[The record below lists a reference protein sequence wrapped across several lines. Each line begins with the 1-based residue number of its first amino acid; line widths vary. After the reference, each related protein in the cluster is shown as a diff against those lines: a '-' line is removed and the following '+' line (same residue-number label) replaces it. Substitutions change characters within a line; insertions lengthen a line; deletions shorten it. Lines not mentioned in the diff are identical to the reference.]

1 MKGAL
6 QDREPS
12 SSARPDRL
20 RTESARPELPG
31 SEGELIVVAIIADPD
46 AVGLL
51 NRTLAHSGDRVSV
64 AANLAEGLTRISAQ
78 APDVAFVDVTLGGNA
93 GLAVVHHVRALS
105 PGTTVLAVT
114 RPERLELGVQAAAL
128 GSHGT
133 LVLPLSGDD
142 VLTALGDVR
151 RRRSELAER
160 TRIAEGQAGE
170 RAIAVLLADLAE
182 VSDAPTRRAAA
193 QRMAAVFQRRLAAT
207 RVLVYLLANEAS
219 RQLLKA
225 AVVGEESGEPA
236 FCDEL
241 ELLRYASAQRMEV
254 VRLALRRE
262 QLGLVLIE
270 SPNKSEAVNSAASSA
285 ATLALALVGARE
297 QSSRGAMKD
306 PESSAYT
313 FAYFVD
319 VAGREIDV
327 ARRHGRRFALAT
339 IAVQTARGV
348 DSQSAREPTVDAAE
362 RVLAAVRDT
371 DVLSRV
377 DANEFYLLLP
387 ETGGLGA
394 QACRRRV
401 LEQLSVAGP
410 FEVAMGLAN
419 FPHDGGDL
427 SRLLRVAKH
436 RADACAHSVV
446 EVFGLARMPFAE
458 LLDAL
463 LGGVAVQSTRARPE
477 LEAPRYI
484 ELPAMDAIGVGLSA
498 VREAARGG
506 EVRVVA
512 TQHSG
517 ISIGGAVRAEVTRD
531 IDGVRLDVIE
541 VGSLRGAEN
550 ADVLVIVAQHVC
562 YVLIGRSEGG
572 LVRAVHAAD
581 PLLADIVLARLGEA
595 TSTRLL
601 D

>member
-1 MKGAL
+1 MRAHS
-6 QDREPS
+6 R
-12 SSARPDRL
+12 
-20 RTESARPELPG
+20 RPEVEAR
-31 SEGELIVVAIIADPD
+31 SDELSVVAIAADPE
-46 AVGLL
+46 AIELIRRALVH
-51 NRTLAHSGDRVSV
+51 TGDHVSTGS
-64 AANLAEGLTRISAQ
+64 NLAEGLARISAE

-105 PGTTVLAVT
+105 PGTTVFAIT
-114 RPERLELGVQAAAL
+114 RPDRLELGVQAAAL

-133 LVLPLSGDD
+133 LVLPLSGDE
-142 VLTALGDVR
+142 VLTALGEVR
-151 RRRSELAER
+151 QRRGELAER
-160 TRIAEGQAGE
+160 VRIAEGQAGE
-170 RAIAVLLADLAE
+170 RAAAALCSDLAE
-182 VSDAPTRRAAA
+182 LTDAPTRRIAAE
-193 QRMAAVFQRRLAAT
+193 RLTGVIKRRLGAG
-207 RVLVYLLANEAS
+207 RVLVYLSASEAS

-225 AVVGEESGEPA
+225 ALLGETAGEPA
-236 FCDEL
+236 FCDDL
-241 ELLRYASAQRMEV
+241 ELLRYASAQGLEV
-254 VRLALRRE
+254 MRLALRRE

-270 SPNKSEAVNSAASSA
+270 APTGGEALFGVAAAA
-285 ATLALALVGARE
+285 ATLAFAFIGARE

-339 IAVQTARGV
+339 IAVQSVAKAEDGLG
-348 DSQSAREPTVDAAE
+348 REPTVDAAE
-362 RVLAAVRDT
+362 RVLSAVRDT
-371 DVLSRV
+371 DVLARV

-401 LEQLSVAGP
+401 LEQLAAAGP
-410 FEVAMGLAN
+410 FEVSMGLAN
-419 FPHDGGDL
+419 FPHDGLDL

-436 RADACAHSVV
+436 RADACLKSVV
-446 EVFGLARMPFAE
+446 EIFHLQPLGFVE

-463 LGGVAVQSTRARPE
+463 LAHVAVRSSRATPA
-477 LEAPRYI
+477 LESPRYF
-484 ELPAMDAIGVGLSA
+484 ELPAMDAIGIALAA

-512 TQHSG
+512 TQHAG
-517 ISIGGAVRAEVTRD
+517 MSIGGAVRAEVSRD
-531 IDGVRLDVIE
+531 LDGVRLDVVE
-541 VGSLRGAEN
+541 VAQFAGAEN
-550 ADVLVIVAQHVC
+550 ADVLVIIAQHVC
-562 YVLIGRSEGG
+562 YVLAGRSESG

-581 PLLADIVLARLGEA
+581 PLLADALLTRLGEL
-595 TSTRLL
+595 SSMRLL

>member
-1 MKGAL
+1 MKGEL
-6 QDREPS
+6 PERESFPSADPGHAGLAS
-12 SSARPDRL
+12 SS
-20 RTESARPELPG
+20 ESVGAEAELV
-31 SEGELIVVAIIADPD
+31 VVAIVADPD

-51 NRTLAHSGDRVSV
+51 NRTLAHTSDRLNM

-105 PGTTVLAVT
+105 PGTTVFAIT
-114 RPERLELGVQAAAL
+114 RQDRLELGVQAAAL

-160 TRIAEGQAGE
+160 ARIADGHAGE

-193 QRMAAVFQRRLAAT
+193 QRLTAVFERRLAAK
-207 RVLVYLLANEAS
+207 RVLVYLVASEAS

-225 AVVGEESGEPA
+225 AVLGEEGGEPA

-241 ELLRYASAQRMEV
+241 ELLRYASAQRLEV
-254 VRLALRRE
+254 LRLALRRE
-262 QLGLVLIE
+262 QIGLVLVE
-270 SPNKSEAVNSAASSA
+270 TPSSSEAVHSAASSA

-339 IAVQTARGV
+339 IAVQTATGV
-348 DSQSAREPTVDAAE
+348 DSSGAREPTVDAAE

-371 DVLSRV
+371 DVLARV

-401 LEQLSVAGP
+401 LEQLAVAGP
-410 FEVAMGLAN
+410 FEASMGLAN
-419 FPHDGGDL
+419 FPHDGADL

-436 RADACAHSVV
+436 RADACVHSVV
-446 EVFGLARMPFAE
+446 EVFGLASLPFAE

-463 LGGVAVQSTRARPE
+463 LGSVAVQSSRVRPE

-484 ELPAMDAIGVGLSA
+484 ELPAMDLIGVSLSA

-506 EVRVVA
+506 EVRVVT

-531 IDGVRLDVIE
+531 IDGVKLDVVE
-541 VGSLRGAEN
+541 VGGLRGAEN
-550 ADVLVIVAQHVC
+550 TDVLVIVAQHVC
-562 YVLIGRSEGG
+562 YVLVGRSEGG

-581 PLLADIVLARLGEA
+581 PLLADTVLARLGEA
-595 TSTRLL
+595 TSVRLL

>member
-1 MKGAL
+1 MKSEL

-12 SSARPDRL
+12 TSARPDRA
-20 RTESARPELPG
+20 RTESAQPELAPP
-31 SEGELIVVAIIADPD
+31 EAELIVVAIIADPE

-51 NRTLAHSGDRVSV
+51 NRTLAHTGDRVSV

-78 APDVAFVDVTLGGNA
+78 APDVAFIDVTLGGNA

-142 VLTALGDVR
+142 VLTALGEVR

-170 RAIAVLLADLAE
+170 RAIAMLLADLAE
-182 VSDAPTRRAAA
+182 VSDAPTRRVAA
-193 QRMAAVFQRRLAAT
+193 QRMAAVFQRRLGAK

-219 RQLLKA
+219 RQLLKG

-241 ELLRYASAQRMEV
+241 ELLRYASAQRLEV

-270 SPNKSEAVNSAASSA
+270 SSNKSEAVNSAASSG

-339 IAVQTARGV
+339 IAVQAAHGV
-348 DSQSAREPTVDAAE
+348 DSASAREPTVDAAE

-401 LEQLSVAGP
+401 LEQLGVAGP
-410 FEVAMGLAN
+410 FDVAMGLAN
-419 FPHDGGDL
+419 FPHDGADL

-446 EVFGLARMPFAE
+446 TVFGLARMPFAE

-463 LGGVAVQSTRARPE
+463 LGGVAVQSSRARPE

-512 TQHSG
+512 TQHAG

-531 IDGVRLDVIE
+531 IDGVRLDVVE
-541 VGSLRGAEN
+541 VTSLRGAEN

>member
-1 MKGAL
+1 L
-6 QDREPS
+6 HDSEFPS
-12 SSARPDRL
+12 PADGQTGFDASQSARGV
-20 RTESARPELPG
+20 PEA
-31 SEGELIVVAIIADPD
+31 ELIVVAIVADPE
-46 AVGLL
+46 AVDLL
-51 NRTLAHSGDRVSV
+51 NRTFAHTNDRLSL

-78 APDVAFVDVTLGGNA
+78 APDLAFVDVTLGGNA

-105 PGTTVLAVT
+105 PATTVFAVT
-114 RPERLELGVQAAAL
+114 RTDRLELGVQAAAL

-142 VLTALGDVR
+142 VLTALGEVR

-160 TRIAEGQAGE
+160 ARMAEGQAGE
-170 RAIAVLLADLAE
+170 RAIAVLLAELAE

-193 QRMAAVFQRRLAAT
+193 ARLTTVFQRRLGAK
-207 RVLVYLLANEAS
+207 RVLVYLAASEAS

-225 AVVGEESGEPA
+225 ALLGESAGEPA

-241 ELLRYASAQRMEV
+241 ELLRYASAQRLEV
-254 VRLALRRE
+254 LRLALRRE
-262 QLGLVLIE
+262 QLGLVLVDAQH
-270 SPNKSEAVNSAASSA
+270 NSEAVCSAASSA

-339 IAVQTARGV
+339 IAVQAARGTE
-348 DSQSAREPTVDAAE
+348 STGEREPTVDAAE

-371 DVLSRV
+371 DVLSRI

-401 LEQLSVAGP
+401 LEQLAEAGP
-410 FEVAMGLAN
+410 FEVVMGLAN
-419 FPHDGGDL
+419 FPHDGSDL

-436 RADACAHSVV
+436 RADACLHSVV
-446 EVFGLARMPFAE
+446 EVLGLHSLPFTD
-458 LLDAL
+458 LLEAL
-463 LGGVAVQSTRARPE
+463 LGSAAVQSPPGRPE

-484 ELPAMDAIGVGLSA
+484 ELPATDAIGLALSA
-498 VREAARGG
+498 VREAVRGG

-512 TQHSG
+512 TQHAG

-531 IDGVRLDVIE
+531 LEGVKLDVIE
-541 VGSLRGAEN
+541 VSGVRGAEN
-550 ADVLVIVAQHVC
+550 VDVLVIVAQHAC
-562 YVLIGRSEGG
+562 YVLAGRSEGG
-572 LVRAVHAAD
+572 LMRAVHAAD
-581 PLLADIVLARLGEA
+581 PLLADAVLARLGEA
-595 TSTRLL
+595 TSSRLL